1 MLLGL
6 HNKQNAE
13 VMVASLMNWKYIFCA
28 LDSYLGIW
36 NGVTYLKMLWWNG
49 LYVWQLH

>member
-28 LDSYLGIW
+28 LDSYLAIW